1 MKTVLCRLFL
11 LLLSAAFLST
21 DAMALQTSASREDE
35 SRHRL
40 APAQRKPV
48 PMLVRF
54 SGSLGQ
60 GKAQPGEVRGLF
72 FNIYER
78 QDSPAP
84 IWSESQNVTV
94 DAEGRY
100 TVLLGASS
108 TEGIPESLFA
118 NGEARWVG
126 IVDQGSNE
134 EVRIML
140 VSVPYALKAADAATL
155 GGRPA
160 SDFVLSSAS
169 ATTSTGDSAPG
180 SVDTAAINNGATNGT
195 ANFLAKFDGAST
207 IVNSAFVEVGG
218 RFGLGTATPNFQIDI
233 QNADATATGANLFRI
248 QSPSVNGATMHFIST
263 SANGRHWGFG
273 SNFILG
279 NGEFGIYDYTAAAS
293 RFFINSAGQIG
304 LGTTN
309 PAYLLDV
316 QSSTT
321 GATGANLMRLQT
333 PSTNGALIRFISTS
347 ANGRDFGFGSNF
359 ILGTGEFGI
368 FDYTAGV
375 SRLLISGTG
384 NVGIGTSTPS
394 AKLEAIQ
401 TAVGAGAPSVAV
413 PPPSAVRGDATSTS
427 GVTAGVLGISS
438 GALGRGVLGESL
450 SSTGQNAG
458 VFGLAASSPDGTG
471 VWGEAVSTTGDTAGV
486 FGRSFSN
493 TGTGVLGEAVATSG
507 DAVGVAGIS
516 RAAGGTGVLGEV
528 TANTGENYGISGR
541 VFNSTNAGSAAGMF
555 INNGTGS
562 LILGRTSTAPGT
574 VNVFRV
580 STTGAVFGNGVFN
593 TSGADFAESVAVK
606 EDRSNYQPGDVLAID
621 TTGTRRFGKVAT
633 PYSTLV
639 AGIYSTRPGVLASP
653 HPMED
658 PRIAN
663 EEVPLAVV
671 GIVPCKV
678 TNENGAIKAGDL
690 LVSSSREG
698 YAMKGTD
705 QKRMNGAVIG
715 KALQDMKGATGV
727 VEVLVSLQ

>member
-1 MKTVLCRLFL
+1 MKTAFRPLAL
-11 LLLSAAFLST
+11 LLISAAFLSPA
-21 DAMALQTSASREDE
+21 AMAWQTAASREDE

-40 APAQRKPV
+40 SVAQRKPV

-60 GKAQPGEVRGLF
+60 GNAQPGEVRGLF

-84 IWSESQNVTV
+84 LWSESQNVTV

-108 TEGIPESLFA
+108 AEGIPESLFA
-118 NGEARWVG
+118 KGEARWVG
-126 IVDQGSNE
+126 IVDSGSNE
-134 EVRIML
+134 ETRIML

-160 SDFVLSSAS
+160 SDFVLTSAS
-169 ATTSTGDSAPG
+169 AATSTGDSAPG

-195 ANFLAKFDGAST
+195 ASFLAKFDGAST

-233 QNADATATGANLFRI
+233 QNADASAAGANLFRI

-279 NGEFGIYDYTAAAS
+279 NGEFGIFDYTANAS
-293 RFFINSAGQIG
+293 RLFINSAGQIG
-304 LGTTN
+304 LGTAN
-309 PAYLLDV
+309 PAYQLDI
-316 QSSTT
+316 QNATT
-321 GATGANLMRLQT
+321 AAAGASLMRLQT
-333 PSTNGALIRFISTS
+333 PSTFGALIRFISTS

-359 ILGTGEFGI
+359 ILGQGEFG
-368 FDYTAGV
+368 FYDYTAGA
-375 SRLLISGTG
+375 SRLLISAAG
-384 NVGIGTSTPS
+384 NVGVGTSTPS
-394 AKLEAIQ
+394 AKLEVIQ
-401 TAVGAGAPSVAV
+401 TAVGAIEPTVAV

-427 GVTAGVLGISS
+427 GVTAGVLGLSS
-438 GALGRGVLGESL
+438 GALGRGVLGLSL
-450 SSTGQNAG
+450 SGTGANAG
-458 VFGLAASSPDGTG
+458 VFGQSASSPDGTG
-471 VWGEAVSTTGDTAGV
+471 VWGESRSDTGDSIGV
-486 FGRSFSN
+486 FGRSYSN
-493 TGTGVLGEAVATSG
+493 VGTGVLGEAIHTSG
-507 DAVGVAGIS
+507 DAAGVAGIS

-541 VFNSTNAGSAAGMF
+541 VFNSTSTFSTAGMF
-555 INNGTGS
+555 INNGSGN
-562 LILGRTSTAPGT
+562 LLAGRTSTAGGT
-574 VNVFRV
+574 QNVFKID
-580 STTGAVFGNGVFN
+580 TTGKGFFNGG
-593 TSGADFAESVAVK
+593 TQTGGADFAESVTVKDAVS
-606 EDRSNYQPGDVLAID
+606 DYQPGDVIAID
-621 TTGTRRFGKVAT
+621 TTGTRRFAKSAGA
-633 PYSTLV
+633 YSTLV
-639 AGIYSTRPGVLASP
+639 AGIYSTKPGILATP
-653 HPMED
+653 HTMD
-658 PRIAN
+658 DVRIAS
-663 EEVPLAVV
+663 EEIPMAVV

-690 LVSSSREG
+690 LVSSSRAG

-715 KALQDMKGATGV
+715 KALQAMKGATGV
-727 VEVLVSLQ
+727 IEVLVSLQ